1 MSDRAI
7 PDRVLD
13 IDFDIDIIY
22 EDMDILVINKPSK
35 LVVHPAPSV
44 KGATV
49 VDWLT
54 DRGFSLSTI
63 AGEYRSG
70 IVHRL
75 DRDTKVSW
83 L

>member
-1 MSDRAI
+1 VIVVEYIVCQIGAI
-7 PDRVLD
+7 PDRVLAL
-13 IDFDIDIIY
+13 DFDYTDIIY

-54 DRGFSLSTI
+54 DRGFSLSTMQ
-63 AGEYRSG
+63 ET
-70 IVHRL
+70 V
-75 DRDTKVSW
+75 
-83 L
+83 